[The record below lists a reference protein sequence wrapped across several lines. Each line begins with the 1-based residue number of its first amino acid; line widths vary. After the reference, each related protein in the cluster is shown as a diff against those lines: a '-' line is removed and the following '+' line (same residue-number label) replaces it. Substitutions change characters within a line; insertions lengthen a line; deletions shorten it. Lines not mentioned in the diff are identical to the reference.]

1 MCGVVMMKKLYE
13 KDKKEKEEEKL
24 LKDVK
29 EEIIVK

>member
-1 MCGVVMMKKLYE
+1 MVKKMKKLYE

-29 EEIIVK
+29 EEIITK

>member
-1 MCGVVMMKKLYE
+1 MMKKLYE

>member
-1 MCGVVMMKKLYE
+1 MKKLYE

-29 EEIIVK
+29 EEIITK

>member
-1 MCGVVMMKKLYE
+1 MMKKLYE

-29 EEIIVK
+29 EEIITK